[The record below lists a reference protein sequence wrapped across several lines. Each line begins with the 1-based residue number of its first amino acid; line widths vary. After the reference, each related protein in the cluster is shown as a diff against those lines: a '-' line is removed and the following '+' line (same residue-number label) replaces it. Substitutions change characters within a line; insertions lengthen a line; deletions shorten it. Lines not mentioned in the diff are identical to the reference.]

1 MRSAIVDSLR
11 NLKTFQV
18 FEEDVQC
25 ISTEGSI
32 KRADIV
38 AIDQQHKMGYILN
51 STVRFESDAT
61 QAKEVHEEKQK
72 HCQPCVK
79 ILVSNMTFIIGK
91 L

>member
-1 MRSAIVDSLR
+1 MVYTVYRHHRVRSAIADSLR

-18 FEEDVQC
+18 FEGVKC

-38 AIDQQHKMGYILN
+38 SIDQQHKMGYILDP
-51 STVRFESDAT
+51 TVRFESGAT

-72 HCQPCVK
+72 YYHV
-79 ILVSNMTFIIGK
+79 
-91 L
+91 